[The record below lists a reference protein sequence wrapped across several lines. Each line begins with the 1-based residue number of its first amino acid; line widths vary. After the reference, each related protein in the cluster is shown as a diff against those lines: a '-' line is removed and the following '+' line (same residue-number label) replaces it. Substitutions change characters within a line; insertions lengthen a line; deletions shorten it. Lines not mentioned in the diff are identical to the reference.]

1 MTVMSAL
8 VDGTEGGN
16 WDAARSAVIDYTS
29 DDAATADLVA
39 GFLNLGMILIE
50 HIALT
55 NDQSTE
61 TAVSVIS
68 QVVARMG
75 DRD

>member
-1 MTVMSAL
+1 MAAL
-8 VDGTEGGN
+8 LDGTEGGN
-16 WDAARSAVIDYTS
+16 WGAARSAVVDYTS

-50 HIALT
+50 HIALA
-55 NDQSTE
+55 NGQSTE

-68 QVVARMG
+68 QAVARLNE
-75 DRD
+75 D